1 MSAIDSLVWFIYI
14 ACISYLLVYLCL
26 QMFNASTEL
35 ENAETYPRIRLF
47 TVSDTS
53 ADEPQFELMEDSD
66 VWTLPNKGV

>member
-1 MSAIDSLVWFIYI
+1 
-14 ACISYLLVYLCL
+14 
-26 QMFNASTEL
+26 MFNASTEL